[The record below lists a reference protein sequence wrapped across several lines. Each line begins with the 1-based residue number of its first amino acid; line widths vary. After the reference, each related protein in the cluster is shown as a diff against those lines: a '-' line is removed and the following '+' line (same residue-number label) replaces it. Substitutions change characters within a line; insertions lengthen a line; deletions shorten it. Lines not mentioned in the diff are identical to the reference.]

1 MPFLNLERLSDA
13 RQFLVIRIVQSNC
26 CVVIHI
32 GLVGKKVSLRG
43 AGGEILLLHLH
54 GLCFAAGGAAAAAGT
69 SASAAAL
76 AAGAAAALAAGAAA
90 ALAAG
95 AAALAAGAAAAGA
108 AAGAA
113 TGAVFRP
120 LIHCDVEVVDI
131 FWGNKRFR

>member
-1 MPFLNLERLSDA
+1 MPFFNLERLSDA
-13 RQFLVIRIVQSNC
+13 RQFLVIRIVQNNC

-32 GLVGKKVSLRG
+32 GLVGKKISLRG

-90 ALAAG
+90 AG
-95 AAALAAGAAAAGA
+95 AAA
-108 AAGAA
+108 
-113 TGAVFRP
+113 GAVFRP
-120 LIHCDVEVVDI
+120 LIHGDVEVVDI

>member
-1 MPFLNLERLSDA
+1 MPCHSRKVTRSSLGEEATCQDA
-13 RQFLVIRIVQSNC
+13 FFKLREAFGRQAILGNSYCPEQLLCGNSYWFGRNF
-26 CVVIHI
+26 
-32 GLVGKKVSLRG
+32 SLWG

-76 AAGAAAALAAGAAA
+76 AAGAAA
-90 ALAAG
+90 
-95 AAALAAGAAAAGA
+95 
-108 AAGAA
+108 GAA

-120 LIHCDVEVVDI
+120 LIHGDVEVVDI